1 MKPNLLPPILS
12 ALLLAGT
19 TTDALA
25 DAWVT
30 SRSRCYWGVNRFVAS
45 TIGKI
50 CWDIQRE
57 APVGR
62 GCSWATS
69 WVELYPCYTG
79 IAVRSSEDTR
89 YQPYFATLSP
99 FQVTLGTAHAYVD
112 PSGATVY
119 TSGGYGSYGYI
130 NETLFDGSSYAC
142 TGTGEVCMGGAG
154 AGLLFPATGPAS
166 EPLSPSGARRSARL
180 NTGTREYDARTRTMV
195 VRGVR
200 ARLRNNPYDRVNEFS
215 ALHVSVLRSA
225 DNKQDSLNQNN
236 DRQYLDHLLASS
248 RAMLNNGKL
257 TLEGALR
264 DARVTVQDSAG
275 YQIADLVLDEL
286 RLHVPE
292 DVNPDEV
299 TLQLGSDIGLLSAG
313 VSPRY
318 LPGAAALVRDVAPAA
333 VAGETLEFSNYPNP
347 VQAGTAATVEART
360 TTTEPVTIALYDA
373 TGRRVRTVYSGV
385 LQAKALRSFPVDLQ
399 AISAGIYYLRLERK
413 GSRLTRRVVVQ

>member
-45 TIGKI
+45 TIGKN
-50 CWDIQRE
+50 CNAIQRT

-62 GCSWATS
+62 GCSWASS
-69 WVELYPCYTG
+69 WVELYGCNSG
-79 IAVRSSEDTR
+79 IGVRSSEGTR
-89 YQPYFATLSP
+89 YQPYSGGLSP
-99 FQVTLGTAHAYVD
+99 FLVVMGTAHAYVD
-112 PSGATVY
+112 PGSSTVY
-119 TSGGYGSYGYI
+119 ADGGYGSYEYFDESI
-130 NETLFDGSSYAC
+130 NAFTC
-142 TGTGEVCMGGAG
+142 TDPNWLCMGSEG
-154 AGLLFPATGPAS
+154 AGLLFPATGPTS
-166 EPLSPSGARRSARL
+166 EPLARSSARRSARL

-215 ALHVSVLRSA
+215 ALHLSVLRSA

-236 DRQYLDHLLASS
+236 DQQYLDHLLASS
-248 RAMLNNGKL
+248 RALLNNGKL

-286 RLHVPE
+286 RLQVPA

-299 TLQLGSDIGLLSAG
+299 TLQLGSDIGMLSAG

-318 LPGAAALVRDVAPAA
+318 LPGATALVRDVAPAA

-360 TTTEPVTIALYDA
+360 ATTEAVTIALYDA

-385 LQAKALRSFPVDLQ
+385 LQAQARRSFPVDLH
-399 AISAGIYYLRLERK
+399 AVSAGIYYLRLERK

>member
-1 MKPNLLPPILS
+1 M
-12 ALLLAGT
+12 
-19 TTDALA
+19 
-25 DAWVT
+25 
-30 SRSRCYWGVNRFVAS
+30 
-45 TIGKI
+45 
-50 CWDIQRE
+50 
-57 APVGR
+57 
-62 GCSWATS
+62 
-69 WVELYPCYTG
+69 
-79 IAVRSSEDTR
+79 
-89 YQPYFATLSP
+89 
-99 FQVTLGTAHAYVD
+99 GTAIAYVD
-112 PSGATVY
+112 PSGSTVY
-119 TSGGYGSYGYI
+119 TNGGVGNYSYY
-130 NETLFDGSSYAC
+130 NETTNGYAC
-142 TGTGEVCMGGAG
+142 TGYGSVCMGSEG
-154 AGLLFPATGPAS
+154 AGLLFPATGPTS
-166 EPLSPSGARRSARL
+166 EPLSPGGARRSARL

-215 ALHVSVLRSA
+215 ALHLSVLRSA
-225 DNKQDSLNQNN
+225 DNRQDSLNHDS

-286 RLHVPE
+286 RLQVPA

-299 TLQLGSDIGLLSAG
+299 TLQMGSDIGLLSEG

-360 TTTEPVTIALYDA
+360 ATTEPVTIALYDA

-385 LQAKALRSFPVDLQ
+385 LQAKALRSFPVDLH
-399 AISAGIYYLRLERK
+399 AVSAGIYYLRLERQ